1 MSCVN
6 NVVQIDDYRC
16 ADRRAIVDD
25 ISARTF
31 LFLRDEAEA
40 SGVSI
45 KEVIAEH
52 MLGLALVVEAVE
64 GTESARTLLNL
75 VNDKLRG

>member
-1 MSCVN
+1 MLNEKVVN
-6 NVVQIDDYRC
+6 LNDYRT
-16 ADRRAIVDD
+16 AARRELVDE

-40 SGVSI
+40 NDVSMQT
-45 KEVIAEH
+45 VIAEH

-64 GTESARTLLNL
+64 GADYARRLLAAL
-75 VNDKLRG
+75 ADKLND